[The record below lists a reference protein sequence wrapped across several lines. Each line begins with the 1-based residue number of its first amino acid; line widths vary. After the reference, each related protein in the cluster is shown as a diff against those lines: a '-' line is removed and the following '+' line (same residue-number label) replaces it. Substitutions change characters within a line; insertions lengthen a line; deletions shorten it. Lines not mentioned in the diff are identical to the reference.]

1 MNQNDL
7 DIQNKILDTIKN
19 KTDFK
24 DSTEIDMIRYG
35 KDPNSESY
43 LVTVNDKINDKI
55 IKEFDEEQEQSRPYR
70 SSPKLRP
77 AFSKTGTLDIEFLF
91 ENAKILVKAKDFDLA
106 RNIYNAIIK
115 NGSHSAEGLFGIAI
129 TYEGEKDYEKALSYY
144 EESAAYHPSFK
155 TFKRLCSVL
164 QRLGRWTYAA
174 ETYERALLLKNVEN
188 EDQVYLHFRAAECW
202 QKAERFTEAE
212 IHYKQVTKIAPKD
225 SRSYNALG
233 SLEMSRNRVPEALEY
248 FKKGSQIHSEDASS
262 YFGMG
267 SCYLSLGKRLQAMD
281 SFAKSLERNI
291 QNPTAI
297 FYLVRLGFELK
308 LYEKAEKLV
317 QKYVNQAPINPNL
330 LYSLAA
336 MQYHIHHYEDSLK
349 NIQKLLQ
356 MRAEHEGAKK
366 LKKLVLKK
374 MN

>member
-1 MNQNDL
+1 
-7 DIQNKILDTIKN
+7 
-19 KTDFK
+19 
-24 DSTEIDMIRYG
+24 
-35 KDPNSESY
+35 
-43 LVTVNDKINDKI
+43 
-55 IKEFDEEQEQSRPYR
+55 
-70 SSPKLRP
+70 
-77 AFSKTGTLDIEFLF
+77 
-91 ENAKILVKAKDFDLA
+91 
-106 RNIYNAIIK
+106 
-115 NGSHSAEGLFGIAI
+115 
-129 TYEGEKDYEKALSYY
+129 
-144 EESAAYHPSFK
+144 
-155 TFKRLCSVL
+155 
-164 QRLGRWTYAA
+164 
-174 ETYERALLLKNVEN
+174 
-188 EDQVYLHFRAAECW
+188 
-202 QKAERFTEAE
+202 
-212 IHYKQVTKIAPKD
+212 
-225 SRSYNALG
+225 
-233 SLEMSRNRVPEALEY
+233 LEMSRNRVPEALEY